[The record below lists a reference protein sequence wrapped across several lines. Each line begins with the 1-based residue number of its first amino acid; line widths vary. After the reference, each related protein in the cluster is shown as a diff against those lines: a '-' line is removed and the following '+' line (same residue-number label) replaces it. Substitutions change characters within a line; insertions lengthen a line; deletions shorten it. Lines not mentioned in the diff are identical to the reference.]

1 MKAIHWFSVFLAT
14 GAATWAGLTVV
25 KTFKP
30 EAFETVCFTLPKIPG
45 LF

>member
-1 MKAIHWFSVFLAT
+1 MRWFMVFFAT
-14 GAATWAGLTVV
+14 AMATWAGLTVV

-30 EAFETVCFTLPKIPG
+30 EAFDVICFSIPA